1 MYYADDTN
9 QYVMKWD
16 VFPILAFIFSWFT
29 NAAQLSYEEMLYR
42 KYMLNPAQVSGY
54 EGMFGIIFALIG
66 SLVWTYI
73 HNQYF
78 QEDFYSFVSQVFSFK
93 NPAIFFLVLVVVLIN
108 IFSSC
113 VNQIIIKQMSALTRA
128 ISDSN
133 SFILGLLLF
142 MMAGY
147 YSFIWQYLL
156 GYVISILGTIIFCEI
171 LVLPWF
177 GFNKNRGHDFVAP
190 KLNLYYF
197 QQTYPQQY
205 QANIP
210 IQFQYNYNGY
220 NNQVVNLENNQQNQF
235 LNQPLLAEINIS
247 PNQYS
252 QRPSNVLNN
261 NNNYN
266 QSKQDNI
273 TGPQNYQFRPSN
285 ISSQDN
291 QSQNRQYTL
300 HQNLI
305 AQPNNFSQNQLNF
318 QTTKEVLKEILSMQ
332 FENLTQI
339 KQIIALIQDIQAKTP
354 LQDHSTKNEIAKIL
368 KKIASQLTND
378 YLNTIKMRML
388 KLVQEDQYANVYKIN
403 EMRYI
408 SERLS
413 FLVDNNNSNI
423 TIKSINEIIAWIEDN
438 HQPTE
443 FTQTL
448 QNIQA
453 INQLFLSEYQRNQEI
468 RSNWIDQYE
477 AIQQKLKSNNSQEQQ
492 FEQSNTTN
500 QNTLNQNEQQKLN
513 QNLINQAYQLN
524 QNKQYLNITKEVLK
538 EILSTEFENLTQVKQ
553 IIVLIDDINSKI
565 NQNDHSHKSKIGKI
579 SNKIA
584 SVLIKNYSNI
594 IKIKIVKLILDD
606 QFMNISRINEMR
618 YIQDRLYFL
627 VINNNIDTKCLSEI
641 IIWIENNLQPNE
653 LTQVT
658 ENLQQINEQFLN
670 EQKRDF
676 QQSVSNWNEQYQVIL
691 QKLNSS

>member
-1 MYYADDTN
+1 
-9 QYVMKWD
+9 
-16 VFPILAFIFSWFT
+16 
-29 NAAQLSYEEMLYR
+29 
-42 KYMLNPAQVSGY
+42 MLNPAQVSGY
-54 EGMFGIIFALIG
+54 EGMFGIIFAPIG
-66 SLVWTYI
+66 IIINYYTDDNDNFSY
-73 HNQYF
+73 
-78 QEDFYSFVSQVFSFK
+78 FVSDVFYFNNTSL
-93 NPAIFFLVLVVVLIN
+93 FLLALVVVLIN
-108 IFSSC
+108 IFSSS

-133 SFILGLLLF
+133 SFILGWLFF
-142 MMAGY
+142 MMAGL
-147 YSFIWQYLL
+147 YSFGWQYLF
-156 GYVISILGTIIFCEI
+156 GYVISFLGIIIFCEI
-171 LVLPWF
+171 IVLPWF

-190 KLNLYYF
+190 KLNRYYS

-210 IQFQYNYNGY
+210 IQQQYNYNGY

-291 QSQNRQYTL
+291 QSQNRQQTL

-305 AQPNNFSQNQLNF
+305 DQPKNFSQNQLNF

-339 KQIIALIQDIQAKTP
+339 KQIIVLIQDIQAKTP
-354 LQDHSTKNEIAKIL
+354 QQDHSTNNEIAKIL

-413 FLVDNNNSNI
+413 FFVDNNNSNI
-423 TIKSINEIIAWIEDN
+423 TIKCINEIIAWIEDSN
-438 HQPTE
+438 QPTE

-448 QNIQA
+448 QNVQA

-468 RSNWIDQYE
+468 RSNWKDQYV
-477 AIQQKLKSNNSQEQQ
+477 AIQQKLKFNNSQGQQ
-492 FEQSNTTN
+492 FEQSNTSN
-500 QNTLNQNEQQKLN
+500 LNTLNQNGQQKLD
-513 QNLINQAYQLN
+513 QNLMNQPYQLN
-524 QNKQYLNITKEVLK
+524 QNEQYLSTTKQILK

-565 NQNDHSHKSKIGKI
+565 NQNDYSHKSKIGKI
-579 SNKIA
+579 SHKIA

-594 IKIKIVKLILDD
+594 IKIKIVKLILED
-606 QFMNISRINEMR
+606 QFMNISKINEMR

-627 VINNNIDTKCLSEI
+627 VINNNINTKCLNEI

-658 ENLQQINEQFLN
+658 QNLQQINEQYLN
-670 EQKRDF
+670 ELKRDF
-676 QQSVSNWNEQYQVIL
+676 QQSVSNWNEQYQAIQ
-691 QKLNSS
+691 QKLNFS

>member
-1 MYYADDTN
+1 
-9 QYVMKWD
+9 
-16 VFPILAFIFSWFT
+16 
-29 NAAQLSYEEMLYR
+29 
-42 KYMLNPAQVSGY
+42 
-54 EGMFGIIFALIG
+54 
-66 SLVWTYI
+66 
-73 HNQYF
+73 
-78 QEDFYSFVSQVFSFK
+78 
-93 NPAIFFLVLVVVLIN
+93 
-108 IFSSC
+108 
-113 VNQIIIKQMSALTRA
+113 MSALTRA

-133 SFILGLLLF
+133 SFILGWLLF

-147 YSFIWQYLL
+147 YSFGWQYLL
-156 GYVISILGTIIFCEI
+156 GYVISILGIIIFCEI

-190 KLNLYYF
+190 KLNYYYS
-197 QQTYPQQY
+197 QEAYPYYY

-210 IQFQYNYNGY
+210 IQQQQNYNGY
-220 NNQVVNLENNQQNQF
+220 NNQVINLENNQQNQF
-235 LNQPLLAEINIS
+235 LNQPLLAEINLA
-247 PNQYS
+247 PNQ
-252 QRPSNVLNN
+252 QL
-261 NNNYN
+261 
-266 QSKQDNI
+266 Q
-273 TGPQNYQFRPSN
+273 RPSN
-285 ISSQDN
+285 ISNQDYY
-291 QSQNRQYTL
+291 SQNRQQTL

-305 AQPNNFSQNQLNF
+305 DQPNNFSQNQLNF

-339 KQIIALIQDIQAKTP
+339 KQIIVLIQDIQAKTP
-354 LQDHSTKNEIAKIL
+354 QQDHSTKNEIAKIL

-453 INQLFLSEYQRNQEI
+453 INQLFLSEYQRNQE
-468 RSNWIDQYE
+468 SGLNWKDQYE
-477 AIQQKLKSNNSQEQQ
+477 AIQQKLKFNNSQGQQ
-492 FEQSNTTN
+492 FEQSNISNSNTLN
-500 QNTLNQNEQQKLN
+500 QSGQQKLDQNLMNQPYQLNQNEQ
-513 QNLINQAYQLN
+513 
-524 QNKQYLNITKEVLK
+524 YLNTTKEVLK

-553 IIVLIDDINSKI
+553 IIVLIDYINSKI
-565 NQNDHSHKSKIGKI
+565 NQNDHSHKSEIGKI
-579 SNKIA
+579 SHKIA

-594 IKIKIVKLILDD
+594 IKIKIVKLILED
-606 QFMNISRINEMR
+606 QFMNISKINEMR

-627 VINNNIDTKCLSEI
+627 VINSNINTKCLNEI
-641 IIWIENNLQPNE
+641 IIWIENNLQPNG

-676 QQSVSNWNEQYQVIL
+676 QQSVSNWNEQYQAIL